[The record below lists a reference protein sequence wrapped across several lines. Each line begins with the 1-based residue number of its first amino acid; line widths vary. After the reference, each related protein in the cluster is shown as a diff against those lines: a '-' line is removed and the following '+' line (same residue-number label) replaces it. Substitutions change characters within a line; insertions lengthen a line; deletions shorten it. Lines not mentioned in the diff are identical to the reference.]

1 MDSERTLTTR
11 YCLDT
16 SFFID
21 LWSDEGKFSREIF
34 VGIWDAL
41 QEGVAGRSIVAPT
54 PVRDELRD
62 TKDTSLKAWVSENAE
77 IFVSLDKPQLA
88 ALKEIVC
95 KFPAYAHEARNLADP
110 AVIALAK
117 VDGLTV
123 LSSETW
129 VSQMGKKN
137 PKMPNVCEE
146 FGIRCL
152 DVKGYCKAENIEL
165 QRRSVG
171 KLKDFAQ

>member
-1 MDSERTLTTR
+1 VKQESARTLLAK
-11 YCLDT
+11 YCLDS

-21 LWSDEGKFSREIF
+21 LWNDEGKFSRDIF

-41 QEGVAGRSIVAPT
+41 EEGVTDCSIVAPI

-62 TKDTSLKAWVSENAE
+62 TDDPSLKAWLSAKASM
-77 IFVSLDKPQLA
+77 FVPLDAPQLT
-88 ALKEIVC
+88 ALTEIVR
-95 KFPAYAHEARNLADP
+95 KFPAYANEARNLADP

-129 VSQMGKKN
+129 VSQMGMKN
-137 PKMPNVCEE
+137 PKMPNVCGDL
-146 FGIRCL
+146 GIQCV
-152 DVKGYCKAENIEL
+152 DIKGYCKAEGIEL
-165 QRRSVG
+165 QRRSPRG
-171 KLKDFAQ
+171 A

>member
-1 MDSERTLTTR
+1 MMDSERTLTAR

-41 QEGVAGRSIVAPT
+41 QEGIVGRLIIAPT

-62 TKDTSLKAWVSENAE
+62 TTDTSLKAWVSDNAS
-77 IFVSLDKPQLA
+77 IFVPLDKPQLA
-88 ALKEIVC
+88 ALTEIVC
-95 KFPAYAHEARNLADP
+95 KFPAYAREPRNLADP
-110 AVIALAK
+110 TVVALAK

-146 FGIRCL
+146 FGLRCL
-152 DVKGYCKAENIEL
+152 DIKGYCGAESIEL
-165 QRRSVG
+165 HRRP
-171 KLKDFAQ
+171 AT